1 MARPRSVDDLVTQ
14 GRLERVP
21 VDDARAAPTWP
32 PPATRSNLAAAR
44 QLHDPAIRY
53 KLAYDAGFEAVLAHL
68 AARGVRLRAK
78 PGHHEAAAL
87 YAAAAL
93 TAAAAVAAADDL
105 DTLRRGRNAIFYQAA
120 DVGDDTAAWAADTAN
135 TLIDHIT
142 IELAPGN
149 P

>member
-21 VDDARAAPTWP
+21 ADAARAAMHL
-32 PPATRSNLAAAR
+32 AAARSNLAAAR

-68 AARGVRLRAK
+68 AARGVRLRSK

-87 YAAAAL
+87 YAALAL